1 MLTWSAYEKLIS
13 LSKVKGY
20 SNVRNFAKPSVFIYD
35 YEFSK
40 ANSFLAQMTIIY
52 IYTYLY
58 LLIVAF
64 FYLVLLK
71 DWLLHINE
79 HFTWYLNCDYMPFS
93 NLILFVAKVA
103 WNLRGFIRGSKKLYM
118 HWSFILIFIRWL
130 RTPFRRRWQVFCE
143 NTVLLM

>member
-1 MLTWSAYEKLIS
+1 MWETL
-13 LSKVKGY
+13 
-20 SNVRNFAKPSVFIYD
+20 RNLQFLYMTMNFQRQTLFLLKWQLYIYIFVFIL
-35 YEFSK
+35 SV
-40 ANSFLAQMTIIY
+40 NRNI
-52 IYTYLY
+52 
-58 LLIVAF
+58 